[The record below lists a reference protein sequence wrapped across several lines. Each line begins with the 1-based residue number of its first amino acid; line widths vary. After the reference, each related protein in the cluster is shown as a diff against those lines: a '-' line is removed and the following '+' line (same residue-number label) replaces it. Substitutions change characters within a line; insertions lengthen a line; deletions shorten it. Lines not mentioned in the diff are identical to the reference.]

1 MTGKTPSTA
10 LEALT
15 SEMLGD
21 VGRLHDSLEQIKR
34 DVPAMTKQI
43 EEFLPKLA
51 NGLNSPTMERF
62 IAASISEIF
71 IAARRA
77 REEAKQDMQSA
88 VATAVSEGWV
98 SVRKRGDWLFK
109 HAADEFTVNIGGA
122 SAKAA
127 EEARASIAP
136 LLKGLSDE
144 IANLRRQ
151 RFRERWL
158 MCAFACTCTGA
169 ITGVAAVL
177 LLMDLA
183 R

>member
-21 VGRLHDSLEQIKR
+21 VGRLHDSLEQLKR

-43 EEFLPKLA
+43 EEFLPQLA
-51 NGLNSPTMERF
+51 KGLNSPAMERF
-62 IAASISEIF
+62 ISARIGELF

-77 REEAKQDMQSA
+77 REEAQQDVQSA
-88 VATAVSEGWV
+88 FSKAVSDGWS
-98 SVRKRGDWLFK
+98 SVRERGDWLFK
-109 HAADEFTVNIGGA
+109 HATDEFTKNVGDA
-122 SAKAA
+122 AARAA

-136 LLKGLSDE
+136 LLKGLHDE
-144 IANLRRQ
+144 IANLRQQ
-151 RFRERWL
+151 RFRERWI

-177 LLMDLA
+177 LLTVLA
-183 R
+183 K